1 MSKPNSPGLGA
12 TFEEYPDFTEKGD
25 PACVKADVDIF
36 FKDVN
41 EAGYKHYSEEAKKFC
56 KTCPYVAECLE
67 WALKN
72 NEMGVWGGTTE
83 RERRMLKRRNLLN

>member
-1 MSKPNSPGLGA
+1 MRQHNFWGMGA
-12 TFEEYPDFTEKGD
+12 QSWEYPDFTSKGD
-25 PACVKADVDIF
+25 PACAGEDVDIF
-36 FKDVN
+36 FKDAN
-41 EAGYKHYSEEAKKFC
+41 EAGYRHYSEEAKKFC

-83 RERRMLKRRNLLN
+83 RERRMLKRKNLPR